1 MLKRVALTVLA
12 VFALLVFVLGV
23 HIYIMT
29 RPKAP
34 DATTRG
40 MARIDIKQPITSQDA
55 GKITGWLYAQKG
67 VDRVMVNP
75 GRDIVVFTFSPVKT
89 SADLVVSNFHAD
101 LNYKADR
108 MVPTKAQLSAA
119 GCPAMS
125 SNSIAYKLYNFFKQ
139 HF

>member
-1 MLKRVALTVLA
+1 MLKRVALIVLS
-12 VFALLVFVLGV
+12 VFALLVVVLGV

-40 MARIDIKQPITSQDA
+40 MARIDIKQPITRQDA
-55 GKITGWLYAQKG
+55 DKITGWLYAQNG

-75 GRDIVVFTFSPVKT
+75 GRDIVVFTFFPVKT
-89 SADLVVSNFHAD
+89 NANLIVSNFHAD
-101 LNYKADR
+101 LNYRADR
-108 MVPTKAQLSAA
+108 MVPTEAQLSAA

-125 SNSIAYKLYNFFKQ
+125 SNSITYKLYNFFKN